1 MGDYMAFDTFDEGI
15 APGGMRSKTEI
26 RTMICYLFNSV
37 KEKMGKDL
45 IVESIVAD
53 NLANYFETCAAF
65 DDLIANENLMLSEVI
80 DGVKTYE
87 LTENGKMIANQLDTI
102 LPFTVKKKAYEC
114 AIRLL
119 AEQKKAKE
127 NKVEITQT
135 ENGYDVTCR
144 ISGGD
149 VDLLSFT
156 IYAPDKAQAKI
167 IEKNFF
173 DSPTTVYKVM
183 LALMTKDKD
192 NVGGALEELYGV
204 LNN

>member
-26 RTMICYLFNSV
+26 KTMICYLFKSV

-65 DDLIANENLMLSEVI
+65 DDLINNDNLALSEVI
-80 DGVKTYE
+80 DGVKTYK

-102 LPFTVKKKAYEC
+102 LPYTIKKKAYEC

-119 AEQKKAKE
+119 AEQKKARE

-135 ENGYDVTCR
+135 ENGYNVTCK

-149 VDLLSFT
+149 FDLLSFT
-156 IYAPDKAQAKI
+156 LYAPDKSQAKI

-173 DSPTTVYKVM
+173 DNPTAVYKVM
-183 LALMTKDKD
+183 LGLMTKDKD